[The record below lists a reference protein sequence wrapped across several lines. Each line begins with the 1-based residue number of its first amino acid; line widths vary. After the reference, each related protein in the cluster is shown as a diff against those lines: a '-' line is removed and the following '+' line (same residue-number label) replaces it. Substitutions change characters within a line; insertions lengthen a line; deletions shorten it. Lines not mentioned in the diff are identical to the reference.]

1 MNMTVEQVRARL
13 RRGEALSEIAR
24 ELPNIPELRLKVLEI
39 VQWKQRK
46 KGLEPQMLVR
56 YTCCDRT
63 GELMLNGLRTRLYQ
77 ETKHC
82 AKCAPRKQKVY
93 NRGAASPAKADIDL
107 HLWALKTWATP
118 PSVAAGLVPLEA
130 R

>member
-56 YTCCDRT
+56 YTCCDC
-63 GELMLNGLRTRLYQ
+63 TRRQ
-77 ETKHC
+77 STVRS
-82 AKCAPRKQKVY
+82 APRAS
-93 NRGAASPAKADIDL
+93 RRSTTGA
-107 HLWALKTWATP
+107 P
-118 PSVAAGLVPLEA
+118 PRPRRLTSICICGH
-130 R
+130 